1 MGTEQITMQIDD
13 EAARAFKSVSPIERR
28 KLEALVSIQ
37 LLEATRSKDSL
48 KELMSGI
55 SRKARERGLTPEIL
69 QEMLNHTGLP
79 RS

>member
-13 EAARAFKSVSPIERR
+13 EAARAFMSASSLERR

-37 LLEATRSKDSL
+37 LLEATKSKDSL

-69 QEMLNHTGLP
+69 RKILND
-79 RS
+79 R

>member
-13 EAARAFKSVSPIERR
+13 EAARAFRSASVGERR

-69 QEMLNHTGLP
+69 REILND
-79 RS
+79 R

>member
-13 EAARAFKSVSPIERR
+13 EAARAFRSASSTDRR

-69 QEMLNHTGLP
+69 QEILND
-79 RS
+79 R

>member
-13 EAARAFKSVSPIERR
+13 EAARAFRSASSIDRR

-55 SRKARERGLTPEIL
+55 SLKARERGLTPEIL
-69 QEMLNHTGLP
+69 QEILNA
-79 RS
+79 R